1 MILTREGSGDRWRVR
16 PDGAA
21 KVDGSL
27 AYLTDMSRPDALWA
41 RVLRSEHAHAR
52 IRSISIERAEALPGV
67 HAVITH
73 RDVPGLNR
81 FGIAFPHQPALCSD
95 RVRYVGDAVAA
106 VAAETPEIAAQAL
119 TRIDVEYEPLPPLT
133 DPRLALLPDAP
144 QLHEDGNLLH
154 RTEYRTGEPEE
165 LEALFARCAHIVERE
180 YATPRQMHAYM
191 ETEGGLFIPE
201 ADGRLTVYSA
211 TQHGLMDRM
220 QLARMLDW
228 EEERIRVV
236 SSPIGGSFGGKDEL
250 NVQPYGSLLALK
262 TGRPVR
268 LHNSRAES
276 VRAGLK
282 RHPMLISMRTG
293 TDRDGRL
300 LAHRV
305 RILSDTGAYAT
316 LGAEVLNFSTEHVI
330 GPYRWGQLDVE
341 GHAVYTNNGVSGE
354 FRGFGGNQAI
364 FALESQLDE
373 LAELHGIDPWEF
385 RRMNMRE
392 PSDPGPLG
400 QPIAPTDGARQV
412 WEALERSPLWQ
423 SRPAVRLIAA
433 AAGIEG
439 GSGTRAGSA
448 TGAAEEA
455 RLAAAEPDRYLSRQD
470 AALAVAEASRVRAP
484 WVRVGYGAA
493 LTMHGAGLGYGIP
506 DPAGGILRLAA
517 DGVIEAVFGYEEF
530 GQGLLATLS
539 GMLIEQFGF
548 APDDIRILIGDTDI
562 VPNSGSSTAS
572 RATSMMWMAL
582 RRLRPELTRRLTEAA
597 SAAAGSGV
605 PAERLRTG
613 AGGVVDEDGSIVAT
627 YAELARRSAA
637 EPIACETTF
646 HYPVT
651 SKPHVG
657 AHFLYTYAAVA
668 ARVEVDLRSGRVKVT
683 DQHHAVAAG
692 PVANPQGYLGQ
703 IEGGASMALGFT
715 LSEDAVMEEGRYAT
729 RNFDTY
735 LVPSAADVG
744 RLTVEAIEEL
754 PEDDSYGPRGVGE
767 IGSVALAPA
776 ITAAIRDAV
785 GVRVRRLPV
794 EPGELLRPWS
804 AGWQAK
810 GGGSDA

>member
-1 MILTREGSGDRWRVR
+1 MILTREGSGERWRIR

-27 AYLTDMSRPDALWA
+27 AYLTDMSRPGTLWA
-41 RVLRSEHAHAR
+41 RVLRSEHAHAL
-52 IRSISIERAEALPGV
+52 IRSIRTERAEALAGV

-106 VAAETPEIAAQAL
+106 VAADTPEIAALAL
-119 TRIDVEYEPLPPLT
+119 ELIEVEYEPLPPLT

-165 LEALFARCAHIVERE
+165 LEALFAECAFVVERE

-268 LHNSRAES
+268 LHNSRMES

-282 RHPMLISMRTG
+282 RHPMLITMRTG
-293 TDRDGRL
+293 TDRSGRL
-300 LAHRV
+300 LAHRA

-330 GPYRWGQLDVE
+330 GPYRWGMLDVE

-412 WEALERSPLWQ
+412 WEALERSPLWR
-423 SRPAVRLIAA
+423 SRHGAKAGAGGQAARSGEAEAALPADKRAA
-433 AAGIEG
+433 AA
-439 GSGTRAGSA
+439 SN
-448 TGAAEEA
+448 AA
-455 RLAAAEPDRYLSRQD
+455 RAAAQAES
-470 AALAVAEASRVRAP
+470 AAGAEAAPAPPP

-493 LTMHGAGLGYGIP
+493 LTMHGAGLGFGIP

-530 GQGLLATLS
+530 GQGLIATLS

-548 APDDIRILIGDTDI
+548 APDDFRILIGDTDI

-597 SAAAGSGV
+597 AEASGI
-605 PAERLRTG
+605 PADRLRVG
-613 AGGVVDEDGSIVAT
+613 AGGVWDAGGGLVAA
-627 YAELARRSAA
+627 YAELARRTAA
-637 EPIACETTF
+637 DPIVCETTF
-646 HYPVT
+646 HYPTT

-668 ARVEVDLRSGRVKVT
+668 ARVEVDLLSGRVKVT

-715 LSEDAVMEEGRYAT
+715 LSEDAVMEAGRYAT
-729 RNFDTY
+729 RNLDTY

-754 PEDDSYGPRGVGE
+754 PEDDTYGPRGVGE

-785 GVRVRRLPV
+785 GVRVRKLPL
-794 EPGELLRPWS
+794 EPGVLLQPWS
-804 AGWQAK
+804 DEWQAK
-810 GGGSDA
+810 GGGCDE